1 MDAMVD
7 VGFRFGD
14 KGTHTSRTIMLSE
27 LSELLDGCDSAASR
41 EAYAEAIIADNLLNK
56 KTSATRRLTN
66 QRLGE
71 LYALDAASPL
81 FRIMR
86 QFWQTDVVGR
96 PLLAMLMALC
106 RDPLLRATAPEIF
119 RVPVGEELRRNALS
133 EAIRSA
139 VGPRLNDNI
148 LDKVVRNAGSSWTQS
163 GHLSGRVRKIRQRVK
178 ATALSAAYALYIG
191 YLTGERGS
199 ALLSTS
205 WAKVL
210 DSNPDE
216 LLFLAMD
223 ARRLGVLELRE
234 AGSVVDITFPN
245 LLKA

>member
-1 MDAMVD
+1 
-7 VGFRFGD
+7 
-14 KGTHTSRTIMLSE
+14 MLTE
-27 LSELLDGCDSAASR
+27 LTELLDGCDPAASR

-56 KTSATRRLTN
+56 KTSATRRSTN

-81 FRIMR
+81 FRVMR
-86 QFWQTDVVGR
+86 QFWQTDVAGR
-96 PLLAMLMALC
+96 PLLAMLTALC
-106 RDPLLRATAPEIF
+106 RDPLLRATATEIL
-119 RVPVGEELRRNALS
+119 RLPIGEELRRSALS

-148 LDKVVRNAGSSWTQS
+148 LDKVVRNAGSSWTQA
-163 GHLSGRVRKIRQRVK
+163 GHLSGRVRKVRQRVK
-178 ATALSAAYALYIG
+178 PTPVSADYALYIG
-191 YLTGERGS
+191 YLSGERGS
-199 ALLSTS
+199 SLLTTN
-205 WAKVL
+205 WARVL

-223 ARRLGVLELRE
+223 ARRLGVLDLRE